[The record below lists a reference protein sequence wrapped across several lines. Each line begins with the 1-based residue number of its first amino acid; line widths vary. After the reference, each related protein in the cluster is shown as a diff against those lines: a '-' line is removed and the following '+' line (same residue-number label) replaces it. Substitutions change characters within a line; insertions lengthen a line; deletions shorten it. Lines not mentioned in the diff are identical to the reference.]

1 MKKPPSEAVSLTH
14 DQVEAI
20 RGAARAWR
28 CDPGVPGP
36 PPDGQLEQ
44 IIEVMLGTSARIG
57 EGLAIRKCDVDV
69 TRTPSTVLICGTI
82 VSPKGRPIVR
92 QPHPEDDVVDQA
104 GVDPELHGGCSAGA
118 AGIKLSAAVD
128 PVPLA
133 STCPS
138 RGACSAV
145 RRSGGALV
153 LHCGRHA
160 WPPRGC
166 LGAVPPAYPQ
176 SATCAVSG
184 VAGLAGQALG
194 VTGGRSGAV
203 RNEKV
208 RGSNPLSST
217 IKPGLTCGNADEARF
232 RHVTRVPP
240 ACPRNRCNQQ

>member
-1 MKKPPSEAVSLTH
+1 MYLCRRTVVISGHGEVQGDVLGLAARHEAIPKNPVREAKRMKKPLSEAVSLTH

-28 CDPGVPGP
+28 CGPGVPGP

-128 PVPLA
+128 PVPRA

-145 RRSGGALV
+145 RRHPCTPLWSACVAAARVSRGRAPGVPPICNVCGCWSCRAGNSGV
-153 LHCGRHA
+153 GRH
-160 WPPRGC
+160 
-166 LGAVPPAYPQ
+166 
-176 SATCAVSG
+176 
-184 VAGLAGQALG
+184 
-194 VTGGRSGAV
+194 GRSFWC
-203 RNEKV
+203 R
-208 RGSNPLSST
+208 S
-217 IKPGLTCGNADEARF
+217 
-232 RHVTRVPP
+232 
-240 ACPRNRCNQQ
+240 Q